1 MREIKRKVK
10 IAIVNS
16 SSFGRYFPE
25 HIQRLKRLGAVK
37 RFELPSNI
45 DGKSLAEELRGFSV
59 IIASVKPMYD
69 GEFFNHKD
77 DTLLIARHGIG
88 YDNIDLDSATAKG
101 VLVTKVPGEVEREAV
116 AELVVG
122 LLMTVIRKIREAS
135 LAVKRGRWKERA
147 KFIGWEIK
155 GKNVGIIGFGNIGSR
170 VGEILKNG
178 FSANILAYDPN
189 LSEQE
194 IRRYGA
200 EPVNLEELLRES
212 DIISLNASLTPEN
225 YHMISDKEFSL
236 MKDGVIILN
245 TARGELIDEKALL
258 SALEKGKIAGLGLDV
273 VEGEPIGKE
282 HPLLKFENVVI
293 TPHISAYTYECLK
306 AMGEKVVSDVE
317 RIARGEIPTEII
329 NKEVLEGGKWRT

>member
-1 MREIKRKVK
+1 
-10 IAIVNS
+10 
-16 SSFGRYFPE
+16 
-25 HIQRLKRLGAVK
+25 
-37 RFELPSNI
+37 
-45 DGKSLAEELRGFSV
+45 
-59 IIASVKPMYD
+59 
-69 GEFFNHKD
+69 
-77 DTLLIARHGIG
+77 
-88 YDNIDLDSATAKG
+88 
-101 VLVTKVPGEVEREAV
+101 
-116 AELVVG
+116 
-122 LLMTVIRKIREAS
+122 
-135 LAVKRGRWKERA
+135 
-147 KFIGWEIK
+147 
-155 GKNVGIIGFGNIGSR
+155 
-170 VGEILKNG
+170 
-178 FSANILAYDPN
+178 ANILAYDPN

>member
-37 RFELPSNI
+37 RFELPSDI

-122 LLMTVIRKIREAS
+122 
-135 LAVKRGRWKERA
+135 
-147 KFIGWEIK
+147 
-155 GKNVGIIGFGNIGSR
+155 
-170 VGEILKNG
+170 
-178 FSANILAYDPN
+178 
-189 LSEQE
+189 
-194 IRRYGA
+194 
-200 EPVNLEELLRES
+200 
-212 DIISLNASLTPEN
+212 
-225 YHMISDKEFSL
+225 
-236 MKDGVIILN
+236 
-245 TARGELIDEKALL
+245 
-258 SALEKGKIAGLGLDV
+258 
-273 VEGEPIGKE
+273 
-282 HPLLKFENVVI
+282 
-293 TPHISAYTYECLK
+293 
-306 AMGEKVVSDVE
+306 
-317 RIARGEIPTEII
+317 
-329 NKEVLEGGKWRT
+329 